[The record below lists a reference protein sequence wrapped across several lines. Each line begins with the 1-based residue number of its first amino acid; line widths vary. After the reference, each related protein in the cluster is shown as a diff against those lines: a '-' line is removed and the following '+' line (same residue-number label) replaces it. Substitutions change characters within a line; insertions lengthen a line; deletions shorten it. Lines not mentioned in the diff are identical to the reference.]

1 MFIQIILVL
10 PLHTKYLSG
19 IHAAVTAMAAS
30 YEQAKQPAQV
40 DPQQAVLVLTRWAS
54 TRLRLS
60 SPKQH
65 VTDLTYCHTSVLQ
78 KAAVA
83 AINRYMLFNK
93 KLLTYQL
100 LRYVLCVF
108 SLPLLFSHPMLV
120 MSTHASLEEESKQEN
135 CDDGM
140 RARNELLGDTYTTMQ
155 SLLEKLYSYVCLA
168 FGGEGT

>member
-10 PLHTKYLSG
+10 PSHTKYLSG
-19 IHAAVTAMAAS
+19 IHAAITAMAAS
-30 YEQAKQPAQV
+30 YEQAKQPAQL

-108 SLPLLFSHPMLV
+108 SL
-120 MSTHASLEEESKQEN
+120 SLSCSLIQCSSCPHTLAWK
-135 CDDGM
+135 
-140 RARNELLGDTYTTMQ
+140 RNPDKRTVTT
-155 SLLEKLYSYVCLA
+155 
-168 FGGEGT
+168 G